1 MNLLKR
7 ISISPNHRGLI
18 ESFLS
23 LSAVNGANI
32 ILPLITLPYLV
43 RTVGLSN
50 YGAYSIVYT
59 IIQYVLLIST
69 YGFNYTT
76 TKQIAQNRDNI
87 QVVQTIFYSTIY
99 ARFIITILAI
109 IIGLIAILV
118 IYPPV
123 YLLMYIG
130 GLGIV
135 VGDVLNPVWLFQ
147 GFEKMR
153 YMTYANLVCKTLFT
167 VLIFLFVREKDDY
180 IYITLWNS
188 AGFIASGLIT
198 LVISFRIFRLRLT
211 KVSCYDIWH
220 SLKEGWTIFL
230 STIFMNIYRNSNIF
244 LLGLFVSDYG
254 VGVYSTAEKVVKAIQ
269 LVTAPVSNALFPYLS
284 SSFSRKSIKDCSL
297 QILSINR
304 KICILFAVVS
314 LALLVFSGFINEV
327 FFGDSD
333 QRIADLIRYMSL
345 VILIGGMNYIL
356 GIAGL
361 VNLNQN
367 KYFFLSVTVS
377 GIFSLILLVVSVNYI
392 DLYSGALAMIS
403 AELILFIMCYC
414 KIRRLSK

>member
-1 MNLLKR
+1 MNLLSKIR
-7 ISISPNHRGLI
+7 ISPNHRGLI

-23 LSAVNGANI
+23 LSVLNGVNI
-32 ILPLITLPYLV
+32 LLPLITLPYLV

-59 IIQYVLLIST
+59 IIQYVLLISA

-87 QVVQTIFYSTIY
+87 QIVQTIFYSTIY
-99 ARFIITILAI
+99 ARFIISIPTIL
-109 IIGLIAILV
+109 IGLVVTIVL
-118 IYPPV
+118 YPPV

-135 VGDVLNPVWLFQ
+135 VGDIMNPVWLFQ

-153 YMTYANLVCKTLFT
+153 YMTYANLVCKALFT
-167 VLIFLFVREKDDY
+167 ILIFLFVQSTDDY
-180 IYITLWNS
+180 VYITLWNS

-198 LVISFRIFRLRLT
+198 LVISIKIFRLRFT
-211 KVSCYDIWH
+211 KVSFNDVLYQI
-220 SLKEGWTIFL
+220 KEGWTIFL

-269 LVTAPVSNALFPYLS
+269 SVTAPVSNALFPYLS
-284 SSFSRKSIKDCSL
+284 SSFTRKSTKDCSL
-297 QILSINR
+297 QILSLNK
-304 KICILFAVVS
+304 KISVLFAFV
-314 LALLVFSGFINEV
+314 ALLLFLYSGLINQI

-333 QRIADLIRYMSL
+333 QRIADLMCYMSP

-367 KYFFLSVTVS
+367 KYFFISVTFS
-377 GIFSLILLVVSVNYI
+377 GILSLILLVISVKYI

-403 AELILFIMCYC
+403 AEVILFIMCYY